1 MVSVLCIAQGLGLG
15 LYAVFNQ
22 SSVFLTK
29 IDNPTRGHS
38 GMSQGRPK
46 ADLCKQ
52 TEKVRPNSRYTNQQG
67 SNATSDQNRDL
78 TEGRYLQ
85 NNPAQRLDL
94 AHCLPPAGSEHWLCC
109 NRYTPKSVSI
119 DGVGT
124 VAPRR
129 ASGLALLKPYQLEEC
144 MTSSV

>member
-85 NNPAQRLDL
+85 NNPAHGWTSRTVYHRQGRNIGCVVIDTPRKALALTVSGLLHLEERLD
-94 AHCLPPAGSEHWLCC
+94 
-109 NRYTPKSVSI
+109 
-119 DGVGT
+119 
-124 VAPRR
+124 
-129 ASGLALLKPYQLEEC
+129 
-144 MTSSV
+144 